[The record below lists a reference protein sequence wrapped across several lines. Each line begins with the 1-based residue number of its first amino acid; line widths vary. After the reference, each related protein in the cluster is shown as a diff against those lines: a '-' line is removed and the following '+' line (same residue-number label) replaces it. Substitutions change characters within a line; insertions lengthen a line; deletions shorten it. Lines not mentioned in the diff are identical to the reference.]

1 MASSVP
7 DLCPRIHGKTVPGRG
22 APSRTYVLMTNR
34 ETASFASS
42 FRDFMELCSVRSL
55 VQHSAALSWTCG
67 ASQFPSHPGKEAGRM
82 RVQRFRFFCKSL
94 ALLSVI
100 GTGFHRTCCKS

>member
-1 MASSVP
+1 M
-7 DLCPRIHGKTVPGRG
+7 IG
-22 APSRTYVLMTNR
+22 APQGPSKDVAPDGVIEQGSICLDPKRLHHLVLVK
-34 ETASFASS
+34 
-42 FRDFMELCSVRSL
+42 RD
-55 VQHSAALSWTCG
+55 